1 MNKLVAAALCSTAML
16 VGPAVYAQMT
26 GGSATNEG
34 TGGPYTTTNPPLTP
48 SQVETSE
55 GSISNPPPI
64 DRSGNP
70 QHVTDKDNSS
80 GTGDGGDMSG
90 LGGDDSAD
98 DGDDG
103 EGDAAASD
111 SGAAEGDA
119 AGADAGGMGGGVAG
133 APGS

>member
-1 MNKLVAAALCSTAML
+1 MNRFFAAALCSTAMIL
-16 VGPAVYAQMT
+16 GPVAYAQT
-26 GGSATNEG
+26 GASGTNEG
-34 TGGPYTTTNPPLTP
+34 SGGPYTTTNPPLTP

-80 GTGDGGDMSG
+80 GTSDGGDMSG
-90 LGGDDSAD
+90 VDANNDSDDS
-98 DGDDG
+98 GNG
-103 EGDAAASD
+103 EGDSAASD
-111 SGAAEGDA
+111 GGAAQGDA
-119 AGADAGGMGGGVAG
+119 AGADAGGMSGGVAG